1 MEIFLDTLK
10 WSVIVGVLA
19 LALALLRPALEKR
32 YEARWRY
39 WAWLVMAILL
49 LLAPVQWERLVPGP
63 AALPE
68 ARPPVVIEVPR
79 MELSISREEGLAL
92 RRSGSAALPAAP
104 ARRAPLETALPN
116 IWLAGAAV
124 WALWRVLGT
133 VLFLRR
139 TRRWSRIPSEETAR
153 IYAGLC
159 QELGVKRPPVLRVS
173 AAAGSPLLAGLF
185 RPRLL
190 LPGEDWGE
198 RELRFILR
206 HELTHYRRRDLWYKL
221 VLLAAGSLHWFNP
234 LVHLL
239 VREAEADLELTCDDL
254 VMAGADLADR
264 RAYSETLLASIRR
277 QKGLLSRSSLSTH
290 FYGGAGVMRERFRN
304 ILGSRGRRWGGAVLV
319 LALVATV
326 SAACAFGLR
335 QEEIPPEAETP
346 PASSAAPSDVSAPDE
361 QDPERWAQSI
371 MDKDGAQLAQ
381 EQGAAVTGQ
390 TLDYLTSQGSWTVDG
405 TTYSAWRLGYRL
417 EIDGGEPV
425 VREGWGLF
433 YQEPYG
439 EAGGMWHEGE
449 TGPWA
454 VETAGFTW
462 EEYVVCCAA
471 YGMGLSDAEGWP
483 LRTEEFVSAYLDG
496 HNTWATGPQDVA
508 LEYLSQAFDLA
519 AEGGVSTLY
528 TFENGTSLLL
538 EAVCEDQPV
547 RLLVRQAAVQGS
559 EATVWQVRGVAW
571 SGDAL
576 LYTDRAELGRGVAGR
591 IELYGRRPEYG
602 GSWGVSRV
610 VWTPAGGAPKECSV
624 KEAADLTH
632 PGWNPED
639 TAIYTD
645 SWSPDGGLTL
655 EDVNF
660 DGYLDIGL
668 QAAVTAYNLPYFY
681 WTYNPE
687 TGGFDFAFWLLGP
700 MTVDGENRQLV
711 CETHSGPAYYTER
724 YAYDHAGQLYLAR
737 RDTQDL
743 SLNSGPVYTEYFDRA
758 ANDWRGGSYAELTA
772 EELASFA
779 SYFNSFERN
788 GLLRFPYAR
797 ESYQDLAKYLPIL
810 FYDHDGSFA
819 DMTEAEREIVGPM
832 ELDGRKLTAD
842 YMADCLFD
850 GYLLSREEAEQVIAD
865 AGDSLGRYLPE
876 YDAYYSQRG
885 DTEMRNYAFDSGLR
899 FSDGRVTLYYTADIW
914 NWSDGEL
921 SIQLDQSMCVN
932 LGALGDGWYVERN
945 YVN

>member
-1 MEIFLDTLK
+1 MELLLDTLK
-10 WSVIVGVLA
+10 WSGAVGAAALVLTA
-19 LALALLRPALEKR
+19 LKPALDRR
-32 YEARWRY
+32 YSARWRY
-39 WAWLVMAILL
+39 WAWLAMAVLL
-49 LLAPVQWERLVPGP
+49 LLAPIQWEKLAPRTSALSP
-63 AALPE
+63 AE
-68 ARPPVVIEVPR
+68 PPVVIQVPR
-79 MELSISREEGLAL
+79 MELAVSREEGLAL
-92 RRSGSAALPAAP
+92 RRSAPAPGGAPVRRAAL
-104 ARRAPLETALPN
+104 ETVLPRL
-116 IWLAGAAV
+116 WLAGAAA
-124 WALWRVLGT
+124 WGLWRLLGT
-133 VLFLRR
+133 ALFLRR
-139 TRRWSRIPSEETAR
+139 ARRWSRSPSEDTAR

-159 QELGVKRPPVLRVS
+159 RELAVKRPPVLRVS
-173 AAAGSPLLAGLF
+173 AAAGSPLLAGLM
-185 RPRLL
+185 RPRLF

-221 VLLAAGSLHWFNP
+221 ILLGAGSLHWFNP

-254 VMAGADLADR
+254 VMAGADLSDR
-264 RAYSETLLASIRR
+264 QAYSETLLASIRR

-304 ILGSRGRRWGGAVLV
+304 ILGTRGRRWGAAA
-319 LALVATV
+319 LALALTVTVA
-326 SAACAFGLR
+326 AACSFGLR
-335 QEEIPPEAETP
+335 QEEPPQETDASAGGAP
-346 PASSAAPSDVSAPDE
+346 PAENAPDART
-361 QDPERWAQSI
+361 PEVWAQGI
-371 MDKDGAQLAQ
+371 MDRDGESLAR
-381 EQGAAVTGQ
+381 EQGVTVTGQ
-390 TLDYLTSQGSWTVDG
+390 ALDYLTSQGSWTVDG
-405 TTYSAWRLGYRL
+405 TAYSAWRLGYRL

-425 VREGWGLF
+425 VREGWGILG
-433 YQEPYG
+433 QESDG
-439 EAGGMWHEGE
+439 DSGGMWHEGE
-449 TGPWA
+449 PGPWA
-454 VETAGFTW
+454 VETAGYTW
-462 EEYVVCCAA
+462 EEYVVCYS
-471 YGMGLSDAEGWP
+471 YGMRLSDAEGWP

-496 HNTWATGPQDVA
+496 HNTWAAGPQDVA

-519 AEGGVSTLY
+519 AEGGVRTLY

-559 EATVWQVRGVAW
+559 EAPIWQIRGVAW

-576 LYTDRAELGRGVAGR
+576 LYADRAELGRGVAGR
-591 IELYGRRPEYG
+591 IELCGRRPEYG
-602 GSWGVSRV
+602 GRWKIGRI
-610 VWTPAGGAPKECSV
+610 VWTPAGGAPREYSV
-624 KEAADLTH
+624 KEAVDLTH
-632 PGWNPED
+632 PGWNPENA
-639 TAIYTD
+639 AIYTE
-645 SWSPDGGLTL
+645 SWNPDGGLIL

-681 WTYNPE
+681 WTYNPD
-687 TGGFDFAFWLLGP
+687 TGGFDFAFWLVGP
-700 MTVDGENRQLV
+700 MTVDSENRQLV
-711 CETHSGPAYYTER
+711 CETHSGPTYYTEY
-724 YAYDHAGQLYLAR
+724 YAYDHAGRLYLAR

-743 SLNSGPVYTEYFDRA
+743 SLDSGPVYTEYFDRA

-779 SYFNSFERN
+779 RYFNSFARN

-797 ESYQDLAKYLPIL
+797 ESYRDLAKYLPIL

-819 DMTEAEREIVGPM
+819 DMTEAEREILGPM

-885 DTEMRNYAFDSGLR
+885 DTEMQDYVFDSGLR
-899 FSDGRVTLYYTADIW
+899 FSDGSATLYYTAGIW
-914 NWSDGEL
+914 TMVNGEPAL
-921 SIQLDQSMCVN
+921 QPDQYMCVN
-932 LGALGDGWYVERN
+932 LGRLEDGWYVERN
-945 YVN
+945 YVNE